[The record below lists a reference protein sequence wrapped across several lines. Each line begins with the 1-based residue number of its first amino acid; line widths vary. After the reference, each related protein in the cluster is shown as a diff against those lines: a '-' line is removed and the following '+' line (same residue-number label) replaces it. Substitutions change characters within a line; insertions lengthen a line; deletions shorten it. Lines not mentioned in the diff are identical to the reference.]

1 MVPSK
6 GGKVDRPV
14 DGQNASLPP
23 KVKPWLGEAEAEA
36 KATREYLRFEICDFH
51 CKGLSKTVPLRHRD
65 EILGFSLNVCFPKL

>member
-23 KVKPWLGEAEAEA
+23 KVKPWLGEGKAEA
-36 KATREYLRFEICDFH
+36 KATREYLRFEICDFIA
-51 CKGLSKTVPLRHRD
+51 RA
-65 EILGFSLNVCFPKL
+65 FPKQYHYVIEMRSLVFLMFFSKV